1 MYDVPRCK
9 LCVSSPGRRCREETS
24 EMRDAF
30 SNHINKLVNGR
41 PNVITCDSVLQ
52 IHVGRS

>member
-24 EMRDAF
+24 EMRDVF
-30 SNHINKLVNGR
+30 SININKLVNG
-41 PNVITCDSVLQ
+41 NVITCDSVLQ
-52 IHVGRS
+52 IGRS